1 MIKNLIRDE
10 KISIHFQPIIT
21 IKDKSI
27 FAYEAL
33 CRARDCEDNPISPVT
48 LFDHARKECMT
59 LELDNYLREKAVEKF
74 KPLYE
79 HNKHSLLFLNMESS
93 FIDEELK
100 DNLLEITKKY
110 DIPAQNIVIEIKEDV
125 IRDSHYLENF
135 VKIYKKHGF
144 ILAIDDFGAGYSSF
158 DRLSIIKPDIV
169 KIDRCLIYDIQNVYI
184 NKQILSAI
192 SSMCHSIG
200 ALVLAEGVEER
211 DEVLTCMQNHIDI
224 FQGYWFCKPKDE
236 INQVDKDLICDN
248 IEDVGNQFKINVQ
261 SEEKRKKR
269 VIKKIKKI
277 VKHRFERKSMDM
289 KELFEKLNDLLRHDH
304 VLEAIYVLDY
314 QNGIQI
320 GDTLI
325 NTTNK
330 SFYLPTKEG
339 HDHSLKEY
347 YYMTKE
353 SIKSYN
359 LGKKYI
365 SQASGNSCKTYSIKL
380 NINNFDL
387 IVCFDLIGK
396 YILSQSD

>member
-1 MIKNLIRDE
+1 MIKELIRDG
-10 KISIHFQPIIT
+10 KISIYFQPIIT
-21 IKDKSI
+21 IKDKRI

-33 CRARDCEDNPISPVT
+33 CRAKDSDENSISPVT
-48 LFDHARKECMT
+48 LFENAKKENLT
-59 LELDNYLREKAVEKF
+59 LELDNHLREKAVKKF

-79 HNKHSLLFLNMESS
+79 ENNHAILFLNMESS

-100 DNLLEITKKY
+100 DNLLEITNKY
-110 DIPAQNIVIEIKEDV
+110 KVPPQNIVIEIKEDV
-125 IRDSHYLENF
+125 IRDSNYLENF
-135 VKIYKKHGF
+135 VKIYKDHGF

-184 NKQILSAI
+184 NRQILSAI

-200 ALVLAEGVEER
+200 ALVLAEGVEQR

-236 INQVDKDLICDN
+236 VTQSDRDLICDN
-248 IEDVGNQFKINVQ
+248 IEDVGNQFKVDVQ
-261 SEEKRKKR
+261 NEERRKKR
-269 VIKKIKKI
+269 IIKKIKKI
-277 VKHRFERKSMDM
+277 VKHRLERKPMDM
-289 KELFEKLNDLLRHDH
+289 KELFEKLEHLLRHDH
-304 VLEAIYVLDY
+304 ILEAIYVLDY
-314 QNGIQI
+314 ENGIQI

-347 YYMTKE
+347 YYMTKQ
-353 SIKSYN
+353 STKGYN
-359 LGKKYI
+359 LGEKYI

-380 NINNFDL
+380 NINNYEL

-396 YILSQSD
+396 YIITEID